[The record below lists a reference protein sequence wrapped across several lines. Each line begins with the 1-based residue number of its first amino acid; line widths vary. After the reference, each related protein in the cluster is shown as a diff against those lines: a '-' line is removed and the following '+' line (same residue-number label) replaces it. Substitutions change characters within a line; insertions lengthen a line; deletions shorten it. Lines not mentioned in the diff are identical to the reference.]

1 LSTLTYPIS
10 TSSFAL
16 TLQYG
21 YGYGLLESV
30 TDTSDTT
37 ATCGTTCA
45 LWTVNATN
53 SFGEVTQETLG
64 NGVVSNRAYD
74 AVTSWLTL
82 ATAGV
87 GGGTGIVN
95 RSNLWDKNGNLIQ
108 RQANNLGITESFA
121 YDSDNRLTCAAL
133 SSSCSSSTF
142 VYDGGSAGPGNIT
155 SQTGV
160 GTYTY
165 PAAGQPR
172 PHAVTGI
179 TGTFNGITNPSFAYD
194 ADGNMTDRASS
205 GVNITWFSYNY
216 PAVIS
221 ATDVTG
227 SEEVE
232 FTYGPDR
239 QRWEQI
245 YSGPSGTEKTYY
257 IGGLIDLVFNGS
269 TTNYRQY
276 IYAGSEPVAFY
287 SRTSAG
293 TNTINYVTG
302 DFQGS
307 VSTIRSNAGVGGIN
321 ESFTAFGSRRNPN
334 TWSGAP
340 AASDLT
346 TIAGISR
353 QGYTFQT
360 ALGQSMG
367 LNHMNGRVQD
377 AILGRFLSPDIHI
390 PDPTNAQSY
399 NRYSYVNNNP
409 LTMIDP
415 TGFCGLS
422 FDFDPGSDG
431 GFIDNGDGTFDS
443 IPVVGSSITVSGDL
457 SDCFSVP
464 NIGAGLGAAPK
475 LPPIAP
481 PLPSA
486 LDQFNVCMANAS
498 SSGANSPSPN
508 SQGMETANN
517 VADSAAAIDAFT
529 GGLASSTPSTLGQ
542 VFSPSAVPGAG
553 VNVAPTNGTVMQF
566 GEGASEF
573 FQTAAPYVRTFG
585 YGAAFFA
592 GTASAYQGYQ
602 SGGVPGAASAAG
614 YAAADF
620 AVDTALVT
628 TLDPLIGVPA
638 SIAYNKAGGTRAF
651 TNAAM
656 LYSANYACAA
666 ATGTPIIGN

>member
-1 LSTLTYPIS
+1 M
-10 TSSFAL
+10 
-16 TLQYG
+16 
-21 YGYGLLESV
+21 
-30 TDTSDTT
+30 
-37 ATCGTTCA
+37 
-45 LWTVNATN
+45 
-53 SFGEVTQETLG
+53 
-64 NGVVSNRAYD
+64 
-74 AVTSWLTL
+74 
-82 ATAGV
+82 
-87 GGGTGIVN
+87 
-95 RSNLWDKNGNLIQ
+95 
-108 RQANNLGITESFA
+108 
-121 YDSDNRLTCAAL
+121 
-133 SSSCSSSTF
+133 
-142 VYDGGSAGPGNIT
+142 
-155 SQTGV
+155 

-194 ADGNMTDRASS
+194 ANGNMTNRASS
-205 GVNITWFSYNY
+205 GANITWFSYNY
-216 PAVIS
+216 PAAIS

-232 FTYGPDR
+232 FSYGPDR

-307 VSTIRSNAGVGGIN
+307 ESTIRSNAGVGGIN

-377 AILGRFLSPDIHI
+377 AILGRFLSPDPHI
-390 PDPTNAQSY
+390 TDPTNAQSY

-409 LTMIDP
+409 LTLIDP
-415 TGFCGLS
+415 TGFDDTNENCVGGGGPCPPPTSQPPPDPSQPMLPPYVVPVPCNGMCGPDIPFVPPPS
-422 FDFDPGSDG
+422 IQTPPFAFG
-431 GFIDNGDGTFDS
+431 G
-443 IPVVGSSITVSGDL
+443 PVGG
-457 SDCFSVP
+457 
-464 NIGAGLGAAPK
+464 GQAPT

-481 PLPSA
+481 
-486 LDQFNVCMANAS
+486 Q
-498 SSGANSPSPN
+498 
-508 SQGMETANN
+508 
-517 VADSAAAIDAFT
+517 
-529 GGLASSTPSTLGQ
+529 STPMN
-542 VFSPSAVPGAG
+542 PPC
-553 VNVAPTNGTVMQF
+553 M
-566 GEGASEF
+566 
-573 FQTAAPYVRTFG
+573 R
-585 YGAAFFA
+585 
-592 GTASAYQGYQ
+592 
-602 SGGVPGAASAAG
+602 ASAAQSNQNSNITTG
-614 YAAADF
+614 AAAGF
-620 AVDTALVT
+620 SIAAVAGGVFVAN
-628 TLDPLIGVPA
+628 LIGFPEVEVGEA
-638 SIAYNKAGGTRAF
+638 GVGAADLILILTDTRGADAIAVGAVNAGAYGATVGGAVG
-651 TNAAM
+651 AA
-656 LYSANYACAA
+656 LPSGGCNQ
-666 ATGTPIIGN
+666 